1 MIDHTTSTP
10 SLAEKIY
17 QTASEKGIS
26 TVDAPVS
33 GGDVGARE
41 GKLVTMCG
49 GDSATIESIRKIL
62 ECYSRKVEHNGGP
75 GKGQHT
81 KMANQIVLAGN
92 MAGMVEGL
100 LYASK
105 MGLDLTKTIE
115 TICSGAASSTSL
127 TVMGPRIVKGNYD
140 PGFYV

>member
-1 MIDHTTSTP
+1 M
-10 SLAEKIY
+10 
-17 QTASEKGIS
+17 
-26 TVDAPVS
+26 
-33 GGDVGARE
+33 GARE

-49 GDSATIESIRKIL
+49 GDSEAIEKVRAVMES
-62 ECYSRKVEHNGGP
+62 YSKKVEHNGGP

-105 MGLDLTKTIE
+105 MGLDLTKTID
-115 TICSGAASSTSL
+115 TICLGAASSTSL
-127 TVMGPRIVKGNYD
+127 SVMGPRIVKGNYD
-140 PGFYV
+140 PGFYVEHYVKDMEIALEEAARAISISLT

>member
-1 MIDHTTSTP
+1 MDHTTSTP
-10 SLAEKIY
+10 SLAQRIY
-17 QTASEKGIS
+17 EEGSKKGIK

-33 GGDVGARE
+33 GGDVGAKE

-49 GDSATIESIRKIL
+49 GDAETIQTIRPIL
-62 ECYSRKVEHNGGP
+62 ECYSRKVEHNGSS

-105 MGLDLTKTIE
+105 MGLNVEQMIE
-115 TICSGAASSTSL
+115 TVCSGAASSTALS
-127 TVMGPRIVKGNYD
+127 VMGPRIAQGNYN